1 MNYPLLSEYQEAVM
15 SAEDNFAEL
24 SHLRPVLD
32 TNGEAVM
39 TSGNF
44 AVVFKM
50 RDEQSGRHYAVKCFL
65 KEQEGRA
72 EAYRQISD
80 ELEYVS
86 SSFLT
91 TIKYLDRELFVDSK
105 ATDETEFPVVLMDWV
120 EGVTLDKYIRSHLSD
135 SYSLSLLSYQFSRL
149 AMWLLPQPFAHG
161 DLKPDNI
168 LVKDDGTLVLVDYD
182 GMYVPAM
189 KGQTPR
195 ETGSPDFRHPDRR
208 EEAFDEHIDDF
219 SLISILLSIKLIATD
234 SSLLEKHGAADRL
247 LFSEKDYQ
255 NISECDMLH
264 SLFPSEDMEQNRLYS
279 IFLMCLADRH
289 IPVVL
294 YKSFNINRPDLRDCN
309 DISQLRRMALR
320 GDSDSQYKLGK
331 CYVDGEGVVQDYAEA
346 VKWYRKSAE
355 QGNAHGQNA
364 LGWCYYNGKGV
375 VQDYAEAVKWYRKSV
390 EQGNAAAQ
398 FNLGV
403 CYRNGLGVVQ
413 DYAEAVKWFSKSAEQ
428 GYAAAQF
435 GLGVCYANGEGVVQ
449 DYAEAVKWF
458 SKSAEQGDADAQ
470 FNLGWCYENGRGV
483 VQDYAEAVKWYR
495 KSAEQGDAVAQCNLG
510 WCYANGRGVVQD
522 YAEAVNWYRKSAE
535 QGNERAK
542 KNLADIESKQQQE
555 EFIFTA
561 LGVAF
566 KMIRVDGGTFKMGAT
581 PEQGDDANDGEKP
594 VHDVTLSSYYIAE
607 TQVTQELWQTVMG
620 SNPSD
625 FTGNLQRPVERV
637 SWHDCQDFIKKL
649 NQLTGKTFRLPTEAE
664 WEYAARGGNKSRG
677 YQYAGSNSLYDV
689 GWYDC
694 NSGGTTHPVKQ
705 KQANE
710 LGLYDMSGNVWEW
723 CQDWFGDYSSS
734 PQTNPS
740 GPSDGDSRVLRGGS
754 WIDFFWSCRVS
765 CRNDCNPG
773 HRFISCGLRLVLPVN
788 NI

>member
-135 SYSLSLLSYQFSRL
+135 PYSLSLLSYQFSRL

-294 YKSFNINRPDLRDCN
+294 YKSFNINRPELRDCN
-309 DISQLRRMALR
+309 NISQLRRMALR
-320 GDSDSQYKLGK
+320 GDSDSQYKLGR
-331 CYVDGEGVVQDYAEA
+331 CYCEGKDVHQDYSEAVKWFRKSAEQDNAHGQNALGLCYNNGWGVVQDYAEAFKWLRKSAEQGNSKAQCNLGLCYAKGWGVVQDYAEA

-355 QGNAHGQNA
+355 QG
-364 LGWCYYNGKGV
+364 
-375 VQDYAEAVKWYRKSV
+375 YAEAQYS
-390 EQGNAAAQ
+390 
-398 FNLGV
+398 LGV
-403 CYRNGLGVVQ
+403 CY
-413 DYAEAVKWFSKSAEQ
+413 Y
-428 GYAAAQF
+428 Y
-435 GLGVCYANGEGVVQ
+435 
-449 DYAEAVKWF
+449 
-458 SKSAEQGDADAQ
+458 
-470 FNLGWCYENGRGV
+470 GWGV

-495 KSAEQGDAVAQCNLG
+495 KSAEQGDAVAQYSLG
-510 WCYANGRGVVQD
+510 VCYSNGWGVVQD
-522 YAEAVNWYRKSAE
+522 YAEAVKWYRKSAE

-542 KNLADIESKQQQE
+542 KNLADIESKQQQDE
-555 EFIFTA
+555 LVFTA
-561 LGVAF
+561 HGVAF

-581 PEQGDDANDGEKP
+581 PEQGDDAYDWEKP

-607 TQVTQELWQTVMG
+607 TQVTQELWQAVMG
-620 SNPSD
+620 SDPSC
-625 FTGNLQRPVERV
+625 FTGNQLPVEGV
-637 SWHDCQDFIKKL
+637 SWHDCQEFIKKL

-677 YQYAGSNSLYDV
+677 YKYAGSNTLDDVAWYTVNCYDK
-689 GWYDC
+689 GEFHPDY
-694 NSGGTTHPVKQ
+694 GTNPVKQ

-710 LGLYDMSGNVWEW
+710 LGLYDMSGNVREW
-723 CQDWFGDYSSS
+723 CQDWYNSEYYSSS
-734 PQTNPS
+734 PQTNPA
-740 GPSDGDSRVLRGGS
+740 GPSDGVYRVLRGGS
-754 WIDFFWSCRVS
+754 WNGVAGGCRVS
-765 CRNDCNPG
+765 YRDGGNPDYYYYADG
-773 HRFISCGLRLVLPVN
+773 GLRLVLPVN
-788 NI
+788 NV

>member
-135 SYSLSLLSYQFSRL
+135 PYSLSLLSYQFSRL

-195 ETGSPDFRHPDRR
+195 ETGSPDFRHPSRT
-208 EEAFDEHIDDF
+208 EMPFGEHIDDF
-219 SLISILLSIKLIATD
+219 ALASITLSLYLISLKP
-234 SSLLEKHGAADRL
+234 SLLQEYGAKDRL
-247 LFSEKDYQ
+247 LFSDTDYRNLSDCRLLGEIARLSYDAQ
-255 NISECDMLH
+255 LQRLYAMFLIALSEG
-264 SLFPSEDMEQNRLYS
+264 SLQRCENRLMLLS
-279 IFLMCLADRH
+279 PPHRDFRQPRILLRTTL
-289 IPVVL
+289 PV
-294 YKSFNINRPDLRDCN
+294 
-309 DISQLRRMALR
+309 
-320 GDSDSQYKLGK
+320 
-331 CYVDGEGVVQDYAEA
+331 
-346 VKWYRKSAE
+346 SA
-355 QGNAHGQNA
+355 QP
-364 LGWCYYNGKGV
+364 
-375 VQDYAEAVKWYRKSV
+375 
-390 EQGNAAAQ
+390 AQ
-398 FNLGV
+398 QRELV
-403 CYRNGLGVVQ
+403 
-413 DYAEAVKWFSKSAEQ
+413 
-428 GYAAAQF
+428 
-435 GLGVCYANGEGVVQ
+435 
-449 DYAEAVKWF
+449 
-458 SKSAEQGDADAQ
+458 
-470 FNLGWCYENGRGV
+470 
-483 VQDYAEAVKWYR
+483 
-495 KSAEQGDAVAQCNLG
+495 
-510 WCYANGRGVVQD
+510 
-522 YAEAVNWYRKSAE
+522 
-535 QGNERAK
+535 
-542 KNLADIESKQQQE
+542 
-555 EFIFTA
+555 FTA
-561 LGVAF
+561 HGVAF

-581 PEQGDDANDGEKP
+581 PEQGNDAHVWEKP
-594 VHDVTLSSYYIAE
+594 VHEVTLSSYYIAE
-607 TQVTQELWQTVMG
+607 TQVTQELWQAVMG
-620 SNPSD
+620 TDINSQAQLGTWSKELRGVGKNHPMYY
-625 FTGNLQRPVERV
+625 L
-637 SWHDCQDFIKKL
+637 SWHDSQEFVKKL
-649 NQLTGKTFRLPTEAE
+649 NNLTGKTFRLPTEAE

-677 YQYAGSNSLYDV
+677 YKYAGSNTLDDV
-689 GWYDC
+689 AWYDG
-694 NSGGTTHPVKQ
+694 NSGGITHPVKQ

-723 CQDWFGDYSSS
+723 CQDWCGDYSSS
-734 PQTNPS
+734 PQTNPA
-740 GPSDGDSRVLRGGS
+740 GPYDGDGRVLRSGG
-754 WIDFFWSCRVS
+754 WGNGARGCRVS
-765 CRNDCNPG
+765 GRDGYIPG
-773 HRFISCGLRLVLPVN
+773 SRGSNFGFRLVLPVN
-788 NI
+788 NV

>member
-1 MNYPLLSEYQEAVM
+1 M

-32 TNGEAVM
+32 TNGKAVM

-44 AVVFKM
+44 AAVFKM
-50 RDEQSGRHYAVKCFL
+50 RDKQSGRHYAVKCFL

-91 TIKYLDRELFVDSK
+91 TIKYLDRELFVDSN

-135 SYSLSLLSYQFSRL
+135 PYSLSLLSYQFSRL

-309 DISQLRRMALR
+309 NISQLRRMALR

-346 VKWYRKSAE
+346 FIWFRKSAEQDNAHGQNALGVCYKNGWGVVQDYAEAVNWYRKSAE
-355 QGNAHGQNA
+355 QGNA
-364 LGWCYYNGKGV
+364 
-375 VQDYAEAVKWYRKSV
+375 
-390 EQGNAAAQ
+390 AAQ
-398 FNLGV
+398 YN
-403 CYRNGLGVVQ
+403 
-413 DYAEAVKWFSKSAEQ
+413 
-428 GYAAAQF
+428 
-435 GLGVCYANGEGVVQ
+435 LGVCYANG
-449 DYAEAVKWF
+449 
-458 SKSAEQGDADAQ
+458 
-470 FNLGWCYENGRGV
+470 CGV

-495 KSAEQGDAVAQCNLG
+495 KSAEQGYAAAQCNLG
-510 WCYANGRGVVQD
+510 NCYYNGLGVVKDYAEAFIWFRKSAEQDNAHGQNALGVCYKNGRGVVQD
-522 YAEAVNWYRKSAE
+522 YVEAVNWYRKSAE

-542 KNLADIESKQQQE
+542 KNLADIESKQQQDE
-555 EFIFTA
+555 LVFTA
-561 LGVAF
+561 HGVAF

-581 PEQGDDANDGEKP
+581 PEQGDDAYDWEKP

-607 TQVTQELWQTVMG
+607 TQVTQELWQAVMG
-620 SNPSD
+620 SDPSC
-625 FTGNLQRPVERV
+625 FTGNQLPVEGV
-637 SWHDCQDFIKKL
+637 SWHDCQEFIKKL

-677 YQYAGSNSLYDV
+677 YKYAGSNTLDDVAWYTVNCYDK
-689 GWYDC
+689 GEFHPDY
-694 NSGGTTHPVKQ
+694 GTNPVKQ

-710 LGLYDMSGNVWEW
+710 LGLYDMSGNVREW
-723 CQDWFGDYSSS
+723 CQDWYNSEYYSSS
-734 PQTNPS
+734 PQTNPA
-740 GPSDGDSRVLRGGS
+740 GPSDGVYRVLRGGS
-754 WIDFFWSCRVS
+754 WNGVAGGCRVS
-765 CRNDCNPG
+765 YRDGGNPDYYYYADG
-773 HRFISCGLRLVLPVN
+773 GLRLVLPVN
-788 NI
+788 NV